1 MPKFLPLTLTTPPP
15 GCAALMLVIEGQEP
29 PPQAA
34 QLCRWIVETDWA
46 GSFSVLVADSL
57 QREELGEMGRVSN
70 VAVGEENDE
79 PDPSDGGEGV
89 DPDVGDTNGTNE
101 AMESDSGIVT
111 RMGRAV
117 SLMRGIPPSCK
128 EQVRA

>member
-1 MPKFLPLTLTTPPP
+1 
-15 GCAALMLVIEGQEP
+15 MLVIEGQEP

-46 GSFSVLVADSL
+46 SNFSVLVADSL

-89 DPDVGDTNGTNE
+89 DPEVGDTNGTND
-101 AMESDSGIVT
+101 AMESDSAIVT